1 MLNTNAKLGMTA
13 VSLELSAMALL
24 LLSSHNTWVLYQYF
38 ALHAM
43 ASAAIT
49 PVAWAVLPQ
58 AYKQPRIWV
67 MKRKERNKKDRRKE
81 RKEKKEKKQKKT
93 KKK

>member
-43 ASAAIT
+43 AR
-49 PVAWAVLPQ
+49 PLG
-58 AYKQPRIWV
+58 
-67 MKRKERNKKDRRKE
+67 
-81 RKEKKEKKQKKT
+81 
-93 KKK
+93 